1 MKQNSDLSKNNLSP
15 AQRMALLPKEER
27 QEIIE
32 SLSEDEQSALLYDWN
47 YWARP
52 NQLAPKGHWFIWCIR
67 SGRGG
72 GKTRTGAEWVINR
85 ARGGSKRIALIGQT
99 KGDVRDTMI
108 EVEESSILKISPPW
122 FMPVYEPS
130 KRRLTWPNGAVASI
144 YSGDEPDQLRGPQFD
159 SAWVDE
165 LCKFQYPRET
175 WDNLMFGLRL
185 GDPKVVI
192 SSTPRPI
199 SLLKEIM
206 ARSDSVDSVYSS
218 YENFANLSEVFINNL
233 LETYDKTRLGQQE
246 VYGKILEDNPDA
258 LWKLEQIEQLRV
270 TNTPELKRVVV
281 GIDPAVSS
289 NKKSNETG
297 IVAAGRGADGHYY
310 VLDDCSLK
318 ASPDKWAK
326 AAIAAYH
333 KSKADKIIAE
343 VNNGGDL
350 VEHTLRTVNQDIP
363 FRKVHASR
371 GKQTRAEPISA
382 LYEQGKVHHCGT
394 FSELETQM
402 TDWSPQE
409 DKYSPD
415 RVDALV
421 WAISELVGDSMYYGN
436 ISLGVEELSRV
447 SPNRI

>member
-1 MKQNSDLSKNNLSP
+1 MQNSNLSNNNLSA
-15 AQRMALLPKEER
+15 AQRMALLPKKER
-27 QEIIE
+27 QKIIE
-32 SLSEDEQSALLYDWN
+32 NLSEDEQAVLLFDWN

-52 NQLAPKGHWFIWCIR
+52 NQLAPKSNWFIWCIR

-72 GKTRTGAEWVINR
+72 GKTRTGAEWVIDR
-85 ARGGSKRIALIGQT
+85 AREGSKRIALIGQT

-108 EVEESSILKISPPW
+108 EVEESSILRISPPW
-122 FMPVYEPS
+122 FMPTYEPS

-159 SAWVDE
+159 SAWIDE
-165 LCKFQYPRET
+165 LCKFKYPQES

-185 GDPKVVI
+185 GSPKVVI
-192 SSTPRPI
+192 TSTPRPI
-199 SLLKEIM
+199 PLLKEIM
-206 ARSDSVDSVYSS
+206 ARSDCVDSVYSS
-218 YENFANLSEVFINNL
+218 YENIANLSEVFINNL
-233 LETYDKTRLGQQE
+233 METYDKTRLGQQE
-246 VYGKILEDNPDA
+246 IYGKILEDNPDA
-258 LWKLEQIEQLRV
+258 LWKMEQIEQLRV
-270 TNTPELKRVVV
+270 TKAPELKRVVV
-281 GIDPAVSS
+281 GIDPAVTS

-326 AAIAAYH
+326 AAIATYH
-333 KSKADKIIAE
+333 KSKADKIIGEA
-343 VNNGGDL
+343 NNGGDL
-350 VEHTLRTVNQDIP
+350 VEHILRTVNKDIP
-363 FRKVHASR
+363 YEKVHASR

-382 LYEQGKVHHCGT
+382 LYEQGKVHHVGT

-421 WAISELVGDSMYYGN
+421 WTISELVGDSTYYGD
-436 ISLGVEELSRV
+436 IRIGVRELARV
-447 SPNRI
+447 SPNRIY